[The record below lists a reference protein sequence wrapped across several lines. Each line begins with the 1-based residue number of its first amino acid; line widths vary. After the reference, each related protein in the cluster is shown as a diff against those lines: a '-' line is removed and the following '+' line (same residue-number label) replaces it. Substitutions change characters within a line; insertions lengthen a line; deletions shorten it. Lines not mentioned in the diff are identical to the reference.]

1 VYAHIRR
8 GGWSFMDKLVVFK
21 EIDNFLVAEVLIEKL
36 DLFETPNVLS
46 AVEEALAG
54 KQPTALIVDLKSVD
68 TIDSSGIG
76 FLIAVRNNLMKKQ
89 IPFAVIGVGEMVMQV
104 FKLTKVIQ
112 LIQVYSSLDEALGA
126 FKK

>member
-1 VYAHIRR
+1 
-8 GGWSFMDKLVVFK
+8 MDKLVIFK

-36 DLFETPNVLS
+36 DLFETPNVL
-46 AVEEALAG
+46 AEVEAALAG
-54 KQPTALIVDLKSVD
+54 KQPLALIVDLQSVD
-68 TIDSSGIG
+68 SIDSSGIG

-89 IPFAVIGVGEMVMQV
+89 IPFGVIGVGEMVMQV

-112 LIQVYSSLDEALGA
+112 LIQVFSDLDEALGA

>member
-1 VYAHIRR
+1 
-8 GGWSFMDKLVVFK
+8 MDKLVVFK